1 SDRDSKSSDSTARDT
16 SSGNNLPTDR
26 LDNAASS
33 ENSDNTSSDDY
44 KTAASGNDTDVR
56 DARQAESEQGY
67 TSATSQKPDKNPA
80 PGQRTDGRSSGL
92 VKAAGLPLGSLGSG
106 EANPTLTSA
115 LQAQTDASSVAS
127 SRDNTQALV
136 SGSAKALTNVV
147 DATLQSDGDAPLRNG
162 ALQSRDGLS
171 GSAAKGSTGDIAP
184 GIATDSA
191 LDAEADLAAQKLSSS
206 SLPNGLPDGEA
217 EGLPTTRNA
226 QSSPATSAFAQR
238 EAIVGKEAKV
248 AGSEL
253 STRAARSSLLDPDP
267 LETAST
273 RLTNADTAALVD
285 TSSSVSTRAVDA
297 ALSTQN
303 SLTGSTAAASPL
315 QTLGN
320 ASASVPTSTSA
331 TGSVPEF
338 VLQQTATEGE
348 FAEEVAGRM
357 QMLMRDG
364 VKEARLQLNP
374 AELGRLL
381 VTISTDGDQA
391 RVAFLA
397 ESAGA
402 REMIEQSLPKLRDM
416 LEQQGLQLAHSDV
429 GEQGAFAQREE
440 SGSDQHTLAAAEAL
454 DVVELANG
462 SDENLDPASQPQSLI
477 DTYI

>member
-1 SDRDSKSSDSTARDT
+1 MTGGIDSGLPIVPQADSTASQESTSRLKSKAYGDSGAFGRVLDAQRSKSSDRDSKSSDSTARDT

-44 KTAASGNDTDVR
+44 KTAASGTDADVR
-56 DARQAESEQGY
+56 DERQAESEQSY
-67 TSATSQKPDKNPA
+67 TSASSQKPDKNSA

-92 VKAAGLPLGSLGSG
+92 VKAASLSLGSG

-147 DATLQSDGDAPLRNG
+147 DATQQSDGDAPLRNG

-171 GSAAKGSTGDIAP
+171 GSAAKGSTADIAR

-226 QSSPATSAFAQR
+226 QSSPAISAFAQR

-285 TSSSVSTRAVDA
+285 T
-297 ALSTQN
+297 
-303 SLTGSTAAASPL
+303 
-315 QTLGN
+315 
-320 ASASVPTSTSA
+320 
-331 TGSVPEF
+331 
-338 VLQQTATEGE
+338 
-348 FAEEVAGRM
+348 
-357 QMLMRDG
+357 
-364 VKEARLQLNP
+364 
-374 AELGRLL
+374 
-381 VTISTDGDQA
+381 
-391 RVAFLA
+391 
-397 ESAGA
+397 
-402 REMIEQSLPKLRDM
+402 
-416 LEQQGLQLAHSDV
+416 
-429 GEQGAFAQREE
+429 
-440 SGSDQHTLAAAEAL
+440 
-454 DVVELANG
+454 
-462 SDENLDPASQPQSLI
+462 
-477 DTYI
+477 